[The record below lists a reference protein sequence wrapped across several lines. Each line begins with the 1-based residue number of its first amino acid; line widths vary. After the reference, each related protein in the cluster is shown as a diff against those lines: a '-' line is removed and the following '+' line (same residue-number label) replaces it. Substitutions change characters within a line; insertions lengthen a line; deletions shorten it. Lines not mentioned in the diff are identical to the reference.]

1 MRPALQSSSGQLV
14 SRDQRAISSTRAIAP
29 LRRGV
34 LPLAALA
41 LGATA
46 LALPSSLSPEL
57 GRSARQKVERIEKG
71 ETMPGEAVVFTEAE
85 VNSLLKYEYEAET
98 PAGVRDL
105 SVRLFQDHATL
116 HASIDIGKMQQAAGR
131 PAEGLWALLFSG
143 ERELN
148 AKFRLRSADGRAFVE
163 IESVQFGD
171 TILPGALLDWLIAAT
186 ISDTDPGSGPA
197 NRVSLP
203 ETIRAVHL
211 EPERAV
217 VVIN

>member
-1 MRPALQSSSGQLV
+1 MS
-14 SRDQRAISSTRAIAP
+14 
-29 LRRGV
+29 
-34 LPLAALA
+34 
-41 LGATA
+41 
-46 LALPSSLSPEL
+46 
-57 GRSARQKVERIEKG
+57 
-71 ETMPGEAVVFTEAE
+71 GEAVVFTEAE

-105 SVRLFQDHATL
+105 SVRIFQDHATL
-116 HASIDIGKMQQAAGR
+116 HAYIDIGKMQQAAGR

-148 AKFRLRSADGRAFVE
+148 AKFRLRSEDGRAFVE

-171 TILPGALLDWLIAAT
+171 TILPRALLDWLIAAT

>member
-1 MRPALQSSSGQLV
+1 
-14 SRDQRAISSTRAIAP
+14 
-29 LRRGV
+29 
-34 LPLAALA
+34 
-41 LGATA
+41 
-46 LALPSSLSPEL
+46 
-57 GRSARQKVERIEKG
+57 
-71 ETMPGEAVVFTEAE
+71 MPGEAVVFTEAE

-98 PAGVRDL
+98 PAGVRDP
-105 SVRLFQDHATL
+105 SVRIFQDYATL
-116 HASIDIGKMQQAAGR
+116 HAYIDIGKMQQAGGR

-148 AKFRLRSADGRAFVE
+148 AKFRLRSTDGQAFVE
-163 IESVQFGD
+163 IENVQFGD

-203 ETIRAVHL
+203 EKIRAVHL

-217 VVIN
+217 VVVN